1 MLAESTGCDWLGV
14 GKHQETTNRGNGPM
28 PQQVSPIPPYIMH
41 PINGHLQATLVLFT
55 ILEELSPPNERLNPG
70 IVSSQ
75 GDDTT
80 ACLLFLLK
88 CLLFL
93 ISQGGKGGQRPPPP
107 SGMSLNPKNA
117 MLIPKISLDP
127 QHTSPNRYRA
137 GLYIKVP

>member
-1 MLAESTGCDWLGV
+1 MSIFCSKTICFHKLPLDKHILKTMLAESTGCDWLGV

-41 PINGHLQATLVLFT
+41 PINVHLQATLVLFT

-93 ISQGGKGGQRPPPP
+93 ISQGGGVSAPPPRCHVFK
-107 SGMSLNPKNA
+107 PKEHYA
-117 MLIPKISLDP
+117 YP
-127 QHTSPNRYRA
+127 
-137 GLYIKVP
+137 